1 MAYIVPADISQLAL
15 AGCHAPELETLARLK
30 KDLSADYT
38 VFHGVHWTREYQGN
52 TVFGE
57 LDFVVVNRSGEVL
70 LIEQKN
76 GRLEETERG
85 LEKRYDDRGRVIAEQ
100 IRRALEKVREKFKWQ
115 QGAGLNLDYLFYCP
129 DYQVRNV
136 NAAGIDASRIVD
148 AGSADRLPEV
158 IDQLLSPG
166 QGEDET
172 WCETVEGFFRQSFD
186 LVPDIH
192 AYARAGEKTFA
203 RLSGGLAEVLSHLEM
218 EPLRLRVRGAV
229 IPAAFPK

>member
-30 KDLSADYT
+30 SELSIHYT
-38 VFHGVHWTREYQGN
+38 VFHGVHWTREYRGN

-57 LDFVVVNRSGEVL
+57 LDFVVVNRAGDVL

-100 IRRALEKVREKFKWQ
+100 IRRAVENIREKFKWQ
-115 QGAGLNLDYLFYCP
+115 HSAGLNLDYLFYCP
-129 DYQVRNV
+129 DYRVCNIS
-136 NAAGIDASRIVD
+136 AAGIDASRIVD
-148 AGSADRLPEV
+148 AGAADGLPTV

-166 QGEDET
+166 Q
-172 WCETVEGFFRQSFD
+172 
-186 LVPDIH
+186 
-192 AYARAGEKTFA
+192 
-203 RLSGGLAEVLSHLEM
+203 
-218 EPLRLRVRGAV
+218 VRTAV
-229 IPAAFPK
+229 TN